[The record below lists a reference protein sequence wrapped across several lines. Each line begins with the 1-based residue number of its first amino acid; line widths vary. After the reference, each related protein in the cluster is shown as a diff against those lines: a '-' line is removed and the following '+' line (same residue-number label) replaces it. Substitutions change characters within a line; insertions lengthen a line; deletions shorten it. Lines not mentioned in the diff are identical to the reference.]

1 MICCNLIISI
11 DVLTW
16 ANIPKRSVYYL
27 TSHKTMWFDIRSKF
41 TRSKLTN
48 YLMMITEKVKREYK
62 EVRKLCKR
70 PNAITKLSSASCCPI
85 PFRILTLKFKTLAVI
100 RTPSLARPFS
110 KLSHFCGLNSL
121 LLLFLCT
128 IVYGLSWDFCACNRQ
143 HQVFMRYE
151 SVVQKLVAK
160 GERTANERKL
170 FSLLRQ
176 CFYCQTFVVGFDNL
190 QQ

>member
-1 MICCNLIISI
+1 MSYCNTILTYY
-11 DVLTW
+11 VLTL
-16 ANIPKRSVYYL
+16 ANSSQWTVYFL
-27 TSHKTMWFDIRSKF
+27 TFLKYCFLTFDKKC

-48 YLMMITEKVKREYK
+48 FLTMMITGKWNVSI
-62 EVRKLCKR
+62 EVRKLWNR

-85 PFRILTLKFKTLAVI
+85 PFRILTLSFKTLSVI
-100 RTPSLARPFS
+100 RTLSLARPFS

-121 LLLFLCT
+121 LLLFLYT

-160 GERTANERKL
+160 GENGKWKKTL
-170 FSLLRQ
+170 
-176 CFYCQTFVVGFDNL
+176 
-190 QQ
+190 